1 MLFRSPYARFNR
13 ADIDER
19 LENFL
24 EDNDLRNHIYHNLY
38 PKFLE
43 GIFEQIFYSLKNSRI
58 YDQQNYYPNLSARV
72 AGRSFQTPEGC
83 FTNRFNVSQFG
94 ILSFEKIVTDELS
107 KQITGQLADPENSP
121 YNLDYDDLGPIEKAI
136 QNVCIIGF
144 VRICLVEL
152 LLKGALTYSIWDL
165 EGVMSEDLYKDFVQ
179 RFVEYEVN
187 KYPGLDQKWEEAV
200 CRITGFTN
208 ANQGLK
214 KLVSSQL
221 LKLQK
226 VSKLI
231 YNNAEGVDYYNWFAT
246 YFIPQSEISRKKLDL
261 LNDVGNDRIPHE
273 RTPGWPL
280 DEDMGNHF
288 IWEHPFLDEGNI
300 LYNFSGTR
308 LEAMENLTLAEGDGR
323 RDLNPYFYIPNGR
336 PGSFYQSVTE
346 QTISG
351 NDPFMHEI
359 GRAHV

>member
-1 MLFRSPYARFNR
+1 MLFRSLPDATTMDLSLDANRFNVSATLTEFQSVQDTNRFDPWSLTLRASNMFGGEQQVFSYCDAFPTSYEYVRDSCGILIPAEADGEVLEIAEQDIPINIYSRREIFARSFLRSIKHRLRANPDTGQEEWSTEMQDNPGRPYARFNR

-144 VRICLVEL
+144 VR
-152 LLKGALTYSIWDL
+152 K
-165 EGVMSEDLYKDFVQ
+165 
-179 RFVEYEVN
+179 
-187 KYPGLDQKWEEAV
+187 
-200 CRITGFTN
+200 
-208 ANQGLK
+208 
-214 KLVSSQL
+214 
-221 LKLQK
+221 
-226 VSKLI
+226 
-231 YNNAEGVDYYNWFAT
+231 
-246 YFIPQSEISRKKLDL
+246 
-261 LNDVGNDRIPHE
+261 
-273 RTPGWPL
+273 
-280 DEDMGNHF
+280 
-288 IWEHPFLDEGNI
+288 
-300 LYNFSGTR
+300 
-308 LEAMENLTLAEGDGR
+308 
-323 RDLNPYFYIPNGR
+323 
-336 PGSFYQSVTE
+336 
-346 QTISG
+346 
-351 NDPFMHEI
+351 I